1 MLNYLGLPVQA
12 STHAGEID
20 QMISLI
26 HWMMLVMFVGW
37 GIYFVYVLV
46 RFRRGAHPRAD
57 YTGTKGQFS
66 KGTEIAV
73 LIAEVILLIGYAIPA
88 WARRVQQF
96 PSENEA
102 VVVRVVSEQ
111 FSWNVHYP
119 GPDGRFGPTRVNL
132 VAAEN
137 PLGLDRSDP
146 NAKDD
151 IATINQLTL
160 PVDRPVLVHLSSKD
174 VIHSFGLFEMR
185 VKQDAVPGMD
195 IPVWFI
201 PNRIGD
207 YEITCS
213 QLCGLGHYRM
223 RGFLNIKSDADFRNF
238 LAEEAKGLVR

>member
-37 GIYFVYVLV
+37 GIYFVYVLA
-46 RFRRGAHPRAD
+46 RFRRTAHPRAD
-57 YTGTKGQFS
+57 YTGTKGKFS
-66 KGTEIAV
+66 KWTEIAV
-73 LIAEVILLIGYAIPA
+73 VIAEVILLIGYAIPA

-96 PSENEA
+96 PAESEA
-102 VVVRVVSEQ
+102 VVVKVVGKQ
-111 FSWNVHYP
+111 FEWLVQYP
-119 GPDGRFGPTRVNL
+119 GPDGRFGRTRINL

-146 NAKDD
+146 DAKDD
-151 IATINQLTL
+151 IATTNQLTL
-160 PVDRPVLVHLSSKD
+160 PVDRPVLVHLSSQD
-174 VIHSFGLFEMR
+174 VIHSFGLYEMR

-207 YEITCS
+207 YEIACS

-223 RGFLNIKSDADFRNF
+223 RGFLNIKSDADYRNF
-238 LAEEAKGLVR
+238 LAEEAKALAR